1 MMQPGFST
9 AALIPLPHSH
19 SDWRFPA
26 SLEDPAA
33 AWALPR
39 DVVQSFSCALQQEF
53 SFPSRVF
60 IPSFLE
66 QTQLSGGQ
74 QDFLL
79 QVPINQGYN
88 YFLKAPFFFFFL
100 FSLKTFLPLLPVAHP
115 LGSIT
120 HLVLLGLKVSSEQRS
135 WGMCL
140 FISLRSVFFL
150 EAEFCKQSK
159 AKQSRAG
166 GSGTLARAAC
176 MHF

>member
-88 YFLKAPFFFFFL
+88 YFLKAPFFFFL
-100 FSLKTFLPLLPVAHP
+100 
-115 LGSIT
+115 
-120 HLVLLGLKVSSEQRS
+120 
-135 WGMCL
+135 
-140 FISLRSVFFL
+140 SVFPQDFP
-150 EAEFCKQSK
+150 A
-159 AKQSRAG
+159 
-166 GSGTLARAAC
+166 TAAC
-176 MHF
+176 GTSSGLHHPPRAPGAESEL